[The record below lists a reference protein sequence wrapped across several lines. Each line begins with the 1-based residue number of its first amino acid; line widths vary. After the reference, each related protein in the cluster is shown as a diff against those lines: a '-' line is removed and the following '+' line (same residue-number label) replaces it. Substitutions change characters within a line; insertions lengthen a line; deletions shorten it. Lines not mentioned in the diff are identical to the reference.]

1 MARGRHVEA
10 GQAHDL
16 VAVDGS
22 DASERGLDE
31 AIRLVKAHG
40 GKLTI
45 LHVVD
50 ELPAVS
56 ATGYYSEAAIEATHA
71 KGKQIADA
79 ASRAARAAGV
89 AAQADV
95 VQCVG
100 GRTSGFIVE
109 AAKQSAASLIVLGTH
124 GRRGLRRWVMGS
136 DAEEVVRTSPVP
148 VLLVRAAEA
157 A

>member
-1 MARGRHVEA
+1 MNAYPNV
-10 GQAHDL
+10 L

-22 DASERGLDE
+22 GASERGLEE
-31 AIRLVKAHG
+31 AIRLVKAQG

-50 ELPAVS
+50 DL
-56 ATGYYSEAAIEATHA
+56 ATAASGYCSDDAIKHMQAN
-71 KGKQIADA
+71 GKQILDGATA
-79 ASRAARAAGV
+79 AARAAGV
-89 AAQADV
+89 AAEADLV
-95 VQCVG
+95 ECVG

-109 AAKQSAASLIVLGTH
+109 AAKQSGASLIVLGTH

-148 VLLVRAAEA
+148 VLLVRAAEPA
-157 A
+157 